1 MKNSSKKRIIN
12 TSIILIILLAIF
24 TMLIPNI
31 TMAINT
37 GDYKPGDLAQ
47 ADVDKIAN
55 LANPVIGTIKVAGV
69 VVLVIVL
76 LILGIKYM
84 TGSASEKAEYK
95 SSMIPYLVGTFI
107 LVGLTELIMF
117 IIEIV
122 NDLG

>member
-1 MKNSSKKRIIN
+1 MKNLSRRKVIN
-12 TSIILIILLAIF
+12 ISIIVITLLAMF

-47 ADVDKIAN
+47 GDVDRIAN

-76 LILGIKYM
+76 LVLGIKYM
-84 TGSASEKAEYK
+84 TGSVSEKAEYK
-95 SSMIPYLVGTFI
+95 TSMIPYLIGTFL
-107 LVGLTELIMF
+107 LVGLTELLMF
-117 IIEIV
+117 IIEVV